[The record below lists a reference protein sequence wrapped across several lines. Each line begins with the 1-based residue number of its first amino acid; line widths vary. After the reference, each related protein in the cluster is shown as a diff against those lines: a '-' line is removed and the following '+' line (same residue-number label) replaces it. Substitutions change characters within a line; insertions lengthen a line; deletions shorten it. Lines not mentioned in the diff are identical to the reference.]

1 MKKRI
6 RKIALAAMGVM
17 AISLFLY
24 INASILSVS
33 AASNAGVQAQ
43 KTNAEVGK
51 AGEAGRPASAS
62 SQIENSVVRVFA
74 TLRPP
79 DLAKP
84 WNKQAGQEV
93 TGSGLVIEG
102 RRILTNAHVVLYAG
116 QIQIQGNQSGDKIS
130 ATVEAVAPGID
141 LAVLKL
147 SDESFFTS
155 HPPLPRAEVL
165 PQVRDSVMVYG
176 FPTGGSSIS
185 ITKGIVSRIDF
196 VPYNHPVSGLRVQ
209 IDAAIN
215 PGNSGGPA
223 IVGDK
228 VIGLAFSA
236 LSNAQNIGYIIP
248 CEEIEIF
255 LNDIADG
262 HYDGKPAIFDEY
274 QTLENPA
281 LRAFLKLEKS
291 VEGIIVHAPFRD
303 NAAYP
308 LKQWD
313 VITKI
318 GDTPIDDQGNV
329 KLSENLKVSFAYLV
343 QKIAK
348 NGMVPL
354 TVVRSGRPMSIPLP
368 VSPDCPKV
376 ILFLQGTYP
385 PYFICGP
392 LVFSVAS
399 EELIA
404 AASNFLS
411 RSGSPVLS
419 RRVDQPAFEGEELV
433 VVPAPFFSHALSRN
447 YTVPLLRP
455 VKTINGIVVKNLR
468 HLVEIIRDSKDEF
481 IVIEFAGRAAETLVF
496 PRKELIASTE
506 EVLTDNGI
514 RNQGASDMMAV
525 WNQKPH

>member
-6 RKIALAAMGVM
+6 LKMVPAAMGVM

-24 INASILSVS
+24 VGASISSVS
-33 AASNAGVQAQ
+33 ASSNAVVQAQ
-43 KTNAEVGK
+43 KENAETGK
-51 AGEAGRPASAS
+51 AGKTGIQDS
-62 SQIENSVVRVFA
+62 SSIQIENSVVRVFA
-74 TLRPP
+74 TVRSP
-79 DLAKP
+79 DFAKP
-84 WNKQAGQEV
+84 WNKQSGQEA

-102 RRILTNAHVVLYAG
+102 HRILTNAHVVLYAG

-130 ATVEAVAPGID
+130 ASVEAIAPGID

-147 SDESFFTS
+147 SDDSFFNS

-165 PQVRDSVMVYG
+165 PQVRDTVMVYG

-196 VPYNHPVSGLRVQ
+196 APYNYPVSGLRVQ

-255 LNDIADG
+255 LKDIADG
-262 HYDGKPAIFDEY
+262 HYDGKPAIFDEH

-281 LRAFLKLEKS
+281 LRAFLKLGKS
-291 VEGIIVHAPFRD
+291 VEGIIVHTPFRD
-303 NAAYP
+303 DAAYP

-318 GDTPIDDQGNV
+318 GETPIDDQGNI
-329 KLSENLKVSFAYLV
+329 KLGDNLKVSFAYLV

-348 NGMVPL
+348 KGMVPL
-354 TVVRSGRPMSIPLP
+354 TIVRSGGTMSVSLP
-368 VSPDCPKV
+368 VSPDKPRV
-376 ILFLQGTYP
+376 IPILQGTYP

-392 LVFSVAS
+392 MVFSVAT
-399 EELIA
+399 EDLIA
-404 AASNFLS
+404 AASNFLN
-411 RSGSPVLS
+411 RSGSPLLS
-419 RRVDQPAFEGEELV
+419 RRADSPAFEGEELV
-433 VVPAPFFSHALSRN
+433 VVPTPFFSHALSRN

-455 VKTINGIVVKNLR
+455 VKTVNGIAVKNLR

-514 RNQGASDMMAV
+514 RNQGSSDLIAV
-525 WNQKPH
+525 WNQK